1 MNMDDIS
8 ITEKY
13 KQQYA
18 HFGRLNDI
26 LYRLPVL
33 FSTVI
38 GGLWYF
44 AYSALNQ
51 NKFISIVVLLFT
63 IVLCVVFYFIMER
76 FRSAFNGYIDNLNKM
91 DGDMRITIKGTG
103 KSIMSL
109 VQYSLWAAVFGSI
122 VIILYAACG
131 GIEISC

>member
-1 MNMDDIS
+1 MDDIS

-18 HFGRLNDI
+18 HFGRLKDI

>member
-44 AYSALNQ
+44 AYSALNH
-51 NKFISIVVLLFT
+51 NRFISIVVLLFT

-76 FRSAFNGYIDNLNKM
+76 FKSAFNGYINNLNKM
-91 DGDMRITIKGTG
+91 DGDMCITIKGTER
-103 KSIMSL
+103 SIMSL
-109 VQYSLWAAVFGSI
+109 VQYSLWAAGFGSV
-122 VIILYAACG
+122 VIIFYAACS
-131 GIEISC
+131 GIVIFC

>member
-1 MNMDDIS
+1 MDDIS

-63 IVLCVVFYFIMER
+63 IVLCIVFYFIMER

-103 KSIMSL
+103 RSIMSL

-122 VIILYAACG
+122 VIILYAACS

>member
-1 MNMDDIS
+1 MDDIS

-44 AYSALNQ
+44 AYSALNY
-51 NKFISIVVLLFT
+51 NRFISIVVLVFT
-63 IVLCVVFYFIMER
+63 ITLCFVFYFVMER

-103 KSIMSL
+103 MSIMSL
-109 VQYSLWAAVFGSI
+109 VQYSLWAACFGSVVIIFYAVCSGI
-122 VIILYAACG
+122 VIFC
-131 GIEISC
+131 